1 VAAVAGSETEGD
13 AMIRETDVGRD
24 MASYLETQ
32 RWDCFFEATLSPHD
46 REPYGIGKSRPD
58 IAATRGLQLL
68 VVECK
73 LTMSFELFAQAK
85 KWQPLANGVA
95 IAVPAGSL
103 TEGRQEAFDL
113 CRVHYGLGV
122 FERNDD
128 GRIVERVVPR
138 WHTRSSDALLSCL
151 APEHKTHADPGTSS
165 GGQFT
170 PMKRTAAA
178 LAAFVAEHKG
188 CTLSEALDVIPHHYR
203 SRSIAEVE
211 LGKAIR
217 RRQTPGAFL
226 GWKQRLWST
235 AKEAETGGV
244 LS

>member
-1 VAAVAGSETEGD
+1 
-13 AMIRETDVGRD
+13 MIRETDVGRD
-24 MASYLETQ
+24 MAAHLEMQ
-32 RWDCFFEATLSPHD
+32 RWDCYFEATLSPHD
-46 REPYGIGKSRPD
+46 REQYGIGKSRSD
-58 IAATRGLQLL
+58 IAATRGEWLL

-73 LTMSFELFAQAK
+73 LTLSFELFAQAK

-103 TEGRQEAFDL
+103 TEGRLEAFEL

-122 FERNDD
+122 FEREDS
-128 GRIVERVVPR
+128 GRIIERVVPR
-138 WHTRSSDALLSCL
+138 WHKRFSDALLSCL
-151 APEHKTHADPGTSS
+151 VPEHKTHAEPGTSS

-178 LAAFVAEHKG
+178 LAAYVAEYKG
-188 CTLSEALDVIPHHYR
+188 CTLGEAIDAIQHHYR
-203 SRSIAEVE
+203 SRVIAETE
-211 LGKAIR
+211 LTKAIR
-217 RRQTPGAFL
+217 RGEVDGAFF

-244 LS
+244 SS